1 MTRPNNRKRRPLKP
15 TEDKRAN
22 RAVPLLRVKK
32 GASLKAIYAAARRAF
47 TAADLQKYT
56 EFEGGIPAEQ
66 VLAELE
72 ATDREQTKRRKSKR
86 GYSA

>member
-1 MTRPNNRKRRPLKP
+1 MKKPSNNKKRPARKGQ
-15 TEDKRAN
+15 E
-22 RAVPLLRVKK
+22 AVPLLKVKK

-56 EFEGGIPAEQ
+56 EIEEGVPANS

-72 ATDREQTKRRKSKR
+72 AIDREETRQRVRKAKHGRSR
-86 GYSA
+86 Q